1 MSDKL
6 FKNILLCV
14 SVIFFVI
21 AAGCTAYIAAVNFM
35 GRNSEPNSA
44 EAVISDA
51 APVTPEPAAPS
62 SGPSEY
68 YIARLNGDDIC
79 IYLVYQ
85 KPGEAAR
92 EKFLYSFDVY
102 RGGIPESDISD
113 LTRGIILKDRES
125 LASFEEDFGS

>member
-1 MSDKL
+1 MSDKF

-14 SVIFFVI
+14 SVIFFVT
-21 AAGCTAYIAAVNFM
+21 AVGCTAYIAAVNFM
-35 GRNSEPNSA
+35 RRGSEPISA
-44 EAVISDA
+44 EAVISDT
-51 APVTPEPAAPS
+51 APVAAATDAPS
-62 SGPSEY
+62 AGPTEY
-68 YIARLNGDDIC
+68 YIARLNGDDIG
-79 IYLVYQ
+79 IYLAYQ
-85 KPGEAAR
+85 KPGEEPK

>member
-6 FKNILLCV
+6 FKNILVFV
-14 SVIFFVI
+14 SVIFFATAV
-21 AAGCTAYIAAVNFM
+21 GSTAYIAAMKFM
-35 GRNSEPNSA
+35 SRTPEPSSA
-44 EAVISDA
+44 EAVMSETAPEADA
-51 APVTPEPAAPS
+51 APSPS
-62 SGPSEY
+62 ADLNEY
-68 YIARLNGDDIC
+68 YIARLNGDDIG
-79 IYLVYQ
+79 IYLVCQ
-85 KPGEAAR
+85 KNGEEPK